1 MQTVW
6 HSPRMSVRGL
16 PGCGWLGLIWFGF
29 SACVPAPERHAAPSA
44 RPVSAPAVGNSESEP
59 ARSPG
64 DSKATEPGPAAA
76 AAGVVIDYSK
86 CALPARLANRGWPTE
101 LAPTSEVEATP
112 LPAGAVTLVA
122 LPDTQYYA
130 SCRSPHLAR
139 QAQWIAEQAS
149 ARNIRA
155 VIQLGD
161 LTDHNTPAEWEF
173 VRSALLPL
181 SEVVPLAL
189 ATGNHDH
196 GEDGAAKQR
205 GSLLPRY
212 FGTLGARSKEALT
225 ETKVA
230 GDPENAYYRVKLPK
244 VTLGLLVLEWGPR
257 ASSVVW
263 ANRVLEKYPADRV
276 IVATHAYLYHDATRY
291 DWKAKGATQ
300 EWNPIAYGTLDT
312 PATPSA
318 AGGPVAPSE
327 AIYDGEMLW
336 NDLVKRHRGVFLTL
350 SGHVL
355 VDGTAVL
362 TSQGNGGNRVH
373 QVLANYQMLNE
384 GGLGYLRLL
393 ELFPDGKT
401 LRMKTY
407 SPSLGRFA
415 TGSDHVGDLVV
426 QPPLW

>member
-1 MQTVW
+1 
-6 HSPRMSVRGL
+6 
-16 PGCGWLGLIWFGF
+16 
-29 SACVPAPERHAAPSA
+29 VP
-44 RPVSAPAVGNSESEP
+44 
-59 ARSPG
+59 
-64 DSKATEPGPAAA
+64 SKAEGSPVTA
-76 AAGVVIDYSK
+76 AAGALIDYAK
-86 CALPARLANRGWPTE
+86 CALPARLSNRGWPTE
-101 LAPTSEVEATP
+101 LAPTSEAEVAP
-112 LPAGAVTLVA
+112 LPAGAVTLIA

-139 QAQWIAEQAS
+139 QAEWILAQAA

-173 VRSALLPL
+173 VQSALAPV

-196 GEDGAAKQR
+196 GEGGAAKLR

-212 FGTLGARSKEALT
+212 FGKLGARTSEALT
-225 ETKVA
+225 ETKVP

-257 ASSVVW
+257 ASSVAW

-276 IVATHAYLYHDATRY
+276 IFATHAYLYHDATRY
-291 DWKAKGATQ
+291 DWKAKGASQ
-300 EWNPIAYGTLDT
+300 EWNPIAYRTLDT

-318 AGGPVAPSE
+318 AGDPAAPNE
-327 AIYDGEMLW
+327 AVYDGEMLW
-336 NDLVKRHRGVFLTL
+336 NDLLKRHRGVFLTL

-355 VDGTAVL
+355 DDGTAVL
-362 TSQGNGGNRVH
+362 TSQGSAGNRVH

-407 SPSLGRFA
+407 SPSLSRFA
-415 TGSDHVGDLVV
+415 TGNDHVGDLAI